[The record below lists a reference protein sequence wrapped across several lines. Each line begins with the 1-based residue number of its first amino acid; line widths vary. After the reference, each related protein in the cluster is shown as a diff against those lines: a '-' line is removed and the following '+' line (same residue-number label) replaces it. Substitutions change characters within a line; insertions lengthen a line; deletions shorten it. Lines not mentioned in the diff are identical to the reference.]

1 MSLCRLLLFY
11 FSIIII
17 FGILQVIVLYL
28 DFRHEFPLSSI
39 LELKYFKHNTF

>member
-1 MSLCRLLLFY
+1 MSLCRLLLFH

-28 DFRHEFPLSSI
+28 EHEFPLSSI